1 MRISD
6 WSSDVCSS
14 DLRLVGAG
22 RSQRLLPAKR
32 AVGGRELLEL
42 RRHLHQ
48 GFVPLLPRQLA
59 AAEEAA
65 GAGDAAHLQALAL
78 DRVEAGADDAF
89 GRTAADVDY
98 QPPVALLRR
107 LRVGHARVDQA
118 RLPAAGDDLAA
129 VAERGFGRGQERKT
143 KGTRL
148 NSRH

>member
-14 DLRLVGAG
+14 DLAHLRADLADRLVGAG

-59 AAEEAA
+59 AAGEAA

-89 GRTAADVDY
+89 GRTAADVD
-98 QPPVALLRR
+98 
-107 LRVGHARVDQA
+107 
-118 RLPAAGDDLAA
+118 
-129 VAERGFGRGQERKT
+129 RKS
-143 KGTRL
+143 TRL
-148 NSRH
+148 NSSH

>member
-89 GRTAADVDY
+89 GRTAADVDP
-98 QPPVALLRR
+98 QQIGRASCRE
-107 LRVGHARVDQA
+107 RVCQYV
-118 RLPAAGDDLAA
+118 
-129 VAERGFGRGQERKT
+129 
-143 KGTRL
+143 
-148 NSRH
+148 